1 MKRAGVYVIRG
12 TKGTRV
18 GQSTN
23 VHRRI
28 PEVLRQH
35 RQCVGQPR
43 RIEFYPAQG
52 VANRRRLERHII
64 QKVHPSCNIRND

>member
-12 TKGTRV
+12 AKGT
-18 GQSTN
+18 GWSIN

-28 PEVLRQH
+28 PEVLRQR
-35 RQCVGQPR
+35 RQCIGQPR

-52 VANRRRLERHII
+52 VTNRRRLEKRII
-64 QKVHPSCNIRND
+64 QKVRPLCNIRND

>member
-23 VHRRI
+23 VYRRI
-28 PEVLRQH
+28 PEVLKQR
-35 RQCVGQPR
+35 RKCVGQPR

-52 VANRRRLERHII
+52 VANRRRLEKCII